1 MRFIGAVLE
10 YEQFLGEI
18 FLGQNSF
25 SLGNGTSELEVK
37 KSVGQ
42 YLGESL
48 GRQAQV
54 GMIVTPLTVRVLD
67 ALSLNME
74 HKARNFEST
83 YLAALFLLN
92 NYQFVLKTF
101 TQ

>member
-1 MRFIGAVLE
+1 MRFIEAVLE

-25 SLGNGTSELEVK
+25 SLGNSSEAERK
-37 KSVGQ
+37 KVVGQ
-42 YLGESL
+42 YLGE
-48 GRQAQV
+48 
-54 GMIVTPLTVRVLD
+54 ILD
-67 ALSLNME
+67 VA
-74 HKARNFEST
+74 FV
-83 YLAALFLLN
+83 LAALFLLN